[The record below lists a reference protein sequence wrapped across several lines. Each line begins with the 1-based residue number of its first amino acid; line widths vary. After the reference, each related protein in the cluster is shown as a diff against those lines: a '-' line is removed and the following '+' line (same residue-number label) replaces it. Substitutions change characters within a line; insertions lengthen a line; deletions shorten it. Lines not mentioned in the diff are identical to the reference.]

1 MFDSLADRIR
11 EDERQEGTTNAQRVI
26 RMVTVVAIAVV
37 LFGGLYLGVQ
47 MLEG

>member
-1 MFDSLADRIR
+1 MFDSLADRIHQ
-11 EDERQEGTTNAQRVI
+11 DDVKEGVTPTRRVI
-26 RMVTVVAIAVV
+26 RMLTVVAISVL

>member
-11 EDERQEGTTNAQRVI
+11 EDEQQTTTRTERILRFGA
-26 RMVTVVAIAVV
+26 VVVLSVV

-47 MLEG
+47 YLQF

>member
-1 MFDSLADRIR
+1 MFESLADRIHHD
-11 EDERQEGTTNAQRVI
+11 DELEGVTKTRRVV
-26 RMVTVVAIAVV
+26 RMLTVVAVAVV

>member
-1 MFDSLADRIR
+1 
-11 EDERQEGTTNAQRVI
+11 VI
-26 RMVTVVAIAVV
+26 RVLTVVAVAVI

>member
-1 MFDSLADRIR
+1 MFDSLADRIQN
-11 EDERQEGTTNAQRVI
+11 DEMEGVTTTQRVI
-26 RMVTVVAIAVV
+26 RVLTVVAVAVV

>member
-11 EDERQEGTTNAQRVI
+11 EDDHQEVNNTERII
-26 RMVTVVAIAVV
+26 RWVVVGVVAVV
-37 LFGGLYLGVQ
+37 LFVGLYLGVQ